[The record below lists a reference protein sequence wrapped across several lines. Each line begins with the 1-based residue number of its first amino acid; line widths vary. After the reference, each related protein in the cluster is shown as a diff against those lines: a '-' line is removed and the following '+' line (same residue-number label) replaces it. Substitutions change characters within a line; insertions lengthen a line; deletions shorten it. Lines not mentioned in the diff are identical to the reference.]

1 MKETNLGE
9 FQEILLLVILSLENK
24 TYGAEIQRVIKGE
37 LGRTISRGALHTA
50 LTRLEEKGFI
60 RSSMGGST
68 KERGGRRKRFFS
80 VTNSG
85 QAAIREAKQLRDH
98 LWNKIPGLAFNVNPG

>member
-9 FQEILLLVILSLENK
+9 FQEILLLIILSLENK
-24 TYGAEIQRVIKGE
+24 TYGAEIQRAIKEE
-37 LGRTISRGALHTA
+37 LDRVISRGALHTA

-60 RSSMGGST
+60 KSSMGGST
-68 KERGGRRKRFFS
+68 KERGGRRKRFFT

-85 QAAIREAKQLRDH
+85 QEAIREAKKLRDH
-98 LWNKIPGLAFNVNPG
+98 LWSKIPGLTFNVNLG